1 MISKYIKHF
10 KIILIDNFDNEV
22 NKMKRNNKTQSE
34 ILDYFQSIRGSEYK
48 KFGSI
53 KNGNLNEIRGG
64 YDEFMKYKN
73 MFWRYYN
80 DEESENG
87 LGINEEYI
95 LNKEEIFQFKKFVK
109 KEKDRNK
116 VDDIKFSF
124 LFKELRVGRI
134 MVVSVDRDFNY
145 NIVKI
150 KKYRDENN
158 KLKYEVYFENYLF
171 FMKLM
176 NEFMDEKSRKN
187 RNNIKNISSKKIFS
201 FFENRDKMLNEI
213 FKKYDILSKWYCKKL
228 GYDNLKEN
236 DYGMFLDRILREI
249 YVLKEIDIN
258 EYKIVSDYGVIKSMK
273 YSKYINEDDF
283 MNLMVKRNKNYKS
296 DGELIKYYLENN

>member
-10 KIILIDNFDNEV
+10 KSLLIDNFDKEV
-22 NKMKRNNKTQSE
+22 NKMKVNNKNQNE

-48 KFGSI
+48 KFGSV
-53 KNGNLNEIRGG
+53 KNNNLSVIRGG
-64 YDEFMKYKN
+64 YDEFMKYKTL
-73 MFWRYYN
+73 FWRYYN
-80 DEESENG
+80 EEESENL

-95 LNKEEIFQFKKFVK
+95 LDKFEIFQFKKFVK
-109 KEKDRNK
+109 KEKGRSK
-116 VDDIKFSF
+116 VDDVKFGL
-124 LFKELRVGRI
+124 LFNELKCGRV
-134 MVVSVDRDFNY
+134 MVVNVDDNFNY

-176 NEFMDEKSRKN
+176 NEFIDKKS
-187 RNNIKNISSKKIFS
+187 RNNIKNISSKKILS
-201 FFENRDKMLNEI
+201 FFDNRDKMLDGI
-213 FKKYDILSKWYCKKL
+213 FKKYDVLSKWYCKKL

-236 DYGMFLDRILREI
+236 DYDKFLDRILREI
-249 YVLKEIDIN
+249 FVLKEIDID
-258 EYKIVSDYGVIKSMK
+258 EYKIVSDYGVIMSMK
-273 YSKYINEDDF
+273 YSKYINENDY

-296 DGELIKYYLENN
+296 DEELIKYYRKNN